1 MSGYRDLARI
11 HWASYA
17 SRRLLFAGR
26 DLLVCEWHCH
36 GEERPWF
43 RTGKDHGELDLPVEG
58 MHLRST
64 GRQRQVIDPATAG
77 FAGAG
82 DDYQRASPTSGPATS
97 TLIAVR
103 GELAGALVPRHCRR
117 SHPISA
123 ETAFL
128 HFRLLRADDPVA
140 VEEMAL
146 ELVRRLLTPCVPSTR
161 ARAISPAWR
170 RLSQEIEHV
179 IATRF
184 AERLTLEAISRLC
197 STSPFHAS
205 RIFRA
210 VTGETIHGRL
220 TRVRLRVALFQLRRG
235 AGRLSHVAL
244 STGFS
249 SHSHFTSAFRSEFGV
264 PPSSVD
270 RTGSS

>member
-1 MSGYRDLARI
+1 MSRYRDLARI

-17 SRRLLFAGR
+17 NRRLLFAGR

-64 GRQRQVIDPATAG
+64 GRQRHVIDPATAG
-77 FAGAG
+77 FADAG

-123 ETAFL
+123 ATAFL
-128 HFRLLRADDPVA
+128 HFRLLRAADPVA
-140 VEEMAL
+140 VEEIAL
-146 ELVRRLLTPCVPSTR
+146 ELVRRVLTPCAPSTR
-161 ARAISPAWR
+161 ARVISPAWR

-184 AERLTLEAISRLC
+184 AERLTLEAIARLC

-205 RIFRA
+205 RVFRA

-220 TRVRLRVALFQLRRG
+220 TRVRLTVALFQLRRG

-249 SHSHFTSAFRSEFGV
+249 SHSHFTSAFRSEFGI

-270 RTGSS
+270 RTRSS